1 MAEEHSRF
9 HNEDEREVH
18 LSVSETDHPGILVQ
32 MADQFS
38 QVEHLYSRAEALEL
52 YRVLGNV
59 LYPRGSR
66 PLNPN
71 RTEDKPNE

>member
-1 MAEEHSRF
+1 MAEEHSTF
-9 HNEDEREVH
+9 HNESEREVH
-18 LSVSETDHPGILVQ
+18 LSVSDTDHPGILVQ

-59 LYPRGSR
+59 LYPQGSVLQKV
-66 PLNPN
+66 PA
-71 RTEDKPNE
+71 E